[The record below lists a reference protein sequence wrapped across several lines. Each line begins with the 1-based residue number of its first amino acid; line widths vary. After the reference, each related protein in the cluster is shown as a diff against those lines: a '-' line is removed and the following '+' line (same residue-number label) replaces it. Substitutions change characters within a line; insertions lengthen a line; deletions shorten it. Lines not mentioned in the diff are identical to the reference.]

1 MDNFTDTFCNI
12 DHTNQNDMTSTEK
25 KEGFQGQRLIILPK
39 VIIDILKKHPIT
51 KQVFITGIG
60 YFPKATNHYTERK
73 AGIGQH
79 ILIYCTE
86 GNGWIELDNKKMS
99 VCSSQLIIIPANTP
113 HKYGSSENDPWTIYW
128 FHFSGEISKNI
139 VNLILQK
146 TRKHQPDIGF
156 SENRIQLFEEIYT
169 NLERGY
175 IMDNLL
181 YVNMTFYHF
190 LSSTIYEEK
199 FNFKDSNIEK
209 NRIDLLLDYVQNN
222 LGIAFKLEELASHTN
237 LSISQF
243 SALFKSRTGYSPIEY
258 VNHLKV
264 QKACQQLLLTEYPVK
279 QIAYNLGI
287 EDPYYF
293 SRLFSK
299 LMGISPDNY
308 RRKNKVVN

>member
-1 MDNFTDTFCNI
+1 M
-12 DHTNQNDMTSTEK
+12 NQNKYGPPK
-25 KEGFQGQRLIILPK
+25 KSDGFQGQRLIILPK
-39 VIIDILKKHPIT
+39 VIVDILKKHPIT
-51 KQVFITGIG
+51 KQVFITDIG
-60 YFPKATNHYTERK
+60 YFPKAMNHYVERK
-73 AGIGQH
+73 TGIGQH

-86 GNGWIELDNKKMS
+86 GNGWIEMDAKKIDIDP
-99 VCSSQLIIIPANTP
+99 SQLIIIPANTP
-113 HKYGSSENDPWTIYW
+113 HQYGSSENDPWTIYW
-128 FHFSGEISKNI
+128 FHFSGEISDNI
-139 VNLILQK
+139 VNLIIQK
-146 TRKHQPDIGF
+146 TKKSQPNIGF
-156 SENRIQLFEEIYT
+156 SENRIKLFEEIYT

-181 YVNMTFYHF
+181 HVNMTFYHF

-199 FNFKDSNIEK
+199 FNFKESNTEK

-222 LGIAFKLEELASHTN
+222 LGIPFKLEELALHTN

-243 SALFKSRTGYSPIEY
+243 SSLFKSRTGYSPIEY
-258 VNHLKV
+258 VNHLKI

-279 QIAYNLGI
+279 QISFNLGI

-299 LMGISPDNY
+299 VMGISPGNY

>member
-1 MDNFTDTFCNI
+1 MDRV
-12 DHTNQNDMTSTEK
+12 K
-25 KEGFQGQRLIILPK
+25 KRVGFQGQRLIILPG
-39 VIIDILKKHPIT
+39 VIVDILAKHPIT
-51 KQVFITGIG
+51 KQVFITDIG
-60 YFPKATNHYTERK
+60 YFPKAMNHYAERK

-79 ILIYCTE
+79 ILIYCVE
-86 GNGWIELDNKKMS
+86 GNGWIELDNKKTNIYP
-99 VCSSQLIIIPANTP
+99 SQLIIIPANTP

-128 FHFSGEISKNI
+128 FHFSGEISGNI
-139 VNLILQK
+139 VNLIIEK
-146 TRKHQPDIGF
+146 TRKYQPNIGF
-156 SENRIQLFEEIYT
+156 SENRIKLFEEIYT

-181 YVNMTFYHF
+181 HVNMTFYHF

-199 FNFKDSNIEK
+199 FNFKDSNAEK
-209 NRIDLLLDYVQNN
+209 NRIDLLLEYVQNN
-222 LGIAFKLEELASHTN
+222 LGVAFKLEDLALYTN

-243 SALFKSRTGYSPIEY
+243 STVFKSRTGYSPIEY

-293 SRLFSK
+293 SRMFSK
-299 LMGISPDNY
+299 LMGISPNRY
-308 RRKNKVVN
+308 RKKIK

>member
-1 MDNFTDTFCNI
+1 MDRV
-12 DHTNQNDMTSTEK
+12 K
-25 KEGFQGQRLIILPK
+25 KRVGFQGQRLIILPS
-39 VIIDILKKHPIT
+39 VIVDILAKHPIT
-51 KQVFITGIG
+51 KQVFITDIG
-60 YFPKATNHYTERK
+60 YFPKAMNHYVERK

-79 ILIYCTE
+79 ILIYCVE
-86 GNGWIELDNKKMS
+86 GNGWIELDNKKTNI
-99 VCSSQLIIIPANTP
+99 CPSQLIIIPANTP

-128 FHFSGEISKNI
+128 FHFSGEISGNI
-139 VNLILQK
+139 VNLIIEK
-146 TRKHQPDIGF
+146 TRKYQPNIGF
-156 SENRIQLFEEIYT
+156 SENRIKLFEEIYT

-181 YVNMTFYHF
+181 HVNMTFYHF

-199 FNFKDSNIEK
+199 FNFKDSNAEK
-209 NRIDLLLDYVQNN
+209 NRIDLLLEYVQNN
-222 LGIAFKLEELASHTN
+222 LGVAFKLEELALYTN

-243 SALFKSRTGYSPIEY
+243 STVFKSRTGYSPIEY

-293 SRLFSK
+293 SRMFSK
-299 LMGISPDNY
+299 LMGISPNRY
-308 RRKNKVVN
+308 RKKIK

>member
-1 MDNFTDTFCNI
+1 M
-12 DHTNQNDMTSTEK
+12 NQNKYDPPK
-25 KEGFQGQRLIILPK
+25 KSDGFQGQRLIILPK
-39 VIIDILKKHPIT
+39 IIVDILKKHPIT
-51 KQVFITGIG
+51 KQVFITDIG
-60 YFPKATNHYTERK
+60 YFPKAMNHYVERK
-73 AGIGQH
+73 TGIGQH

-86 GNGWIELDNKKMS
+86 GNGWIEMDAKKIDIDP
-99 VCSSQLIIIPANTP
+99 SQLIIIPANTP
-113 HKYGSSENDPWTIYW
+113 HQYGSSENDPWTIYW
-128 FHFSGEISKNI
+128 FHFSGEISDNI
-139 VNLILQK
+139 VNLIIQK
-146 TRKHQPDIGF
+146 TKKSQPNIGF
-156 SENRIQLFEEIYT
+156 SENRIKLFEEIYT

-181 YVNMTFYHF
+181 HVNMTFYHF

-199 FNFKDSNIEK
+199 FNFKESNTEK

-222 LGIAFKLEELASHTN
+222 LGIPFKLEELALHTN

-243 SALFKSRTGYSPIEY
+243 SSLFKSRTGYSPIEY
-258 VNHLKV
+258 VNHLKI

-279 QIAYNLGI
+279 QISFNLGI

-299 LMGISPDNY
+299 VMGISPGNY